1 MLDVEAYATYNSSSK
16 LNKPTVYS
24 RDVISNHSLT
34 EDQLLICAYW
44 INGFSFSAKT
54 WGQFMVE
61 SLTEV
66 VWNEEAFQ
74 KLVMKEKR
82 RNIIHQLV
90 KAHRQGQESFDDIV
104 PNKGRGLVC
113 LFAGPP
119 GVGKT
124 TTAELVAETTQR
136 PLYVLSAGE
145 LGIEADVVDKRL
157 SIVLDITRRWCCVLL
172 IDEADVFLAK
182 RGKDLVTDSLVSVFL
197 RRLEYFQGILILTT
211 NRESVIDPAFE
222 SEFNSPNVHD
232 QNSELYRPCAHQNHL
247 PCS

>member
-1 MLDVEAYATYNSSSK
+1 MVDVEDYATHNSESK
-16 LNKPTVYS
+16 LNKPTVYPK
-24 RDVISNHSLT
+24 DVISKCSLT
-34 EDQLLICAYW
+34 EDQLLVCAYW

-74 KLVMKEKR
+74 KLVMEEKR

-90 KAHRQGQESFDDIV
+90 KAHRQGQGSFDDIV
-104 PNKGRGLVC
+104 PDKGRGLIC
-113 LFAGPP
+113 LLAGPP

-124 TTAELVAETTQR
+124 MTAELVAETTQR
-136 PLYVLSAGE
+136 PLYMVSAGE
-145 LGIEADVVDKRL
+145 LGIQADIVDKRL
-157 SIVLDITRRWCCVLL
+157 STILDITRRWCCVLL

-197 RRLEYFQGILILTT
+197 RRLEYFQGVLILTT

-222 SEFNSPNVHD
+222 SEFHSPSVHA
-232 QNSELYRPCAHQNHL
+232 QNSELYKSFALQNHL
-247 PCS
+247 LCS